1 MKQETGRNDSVQPL
15 IYHKRLIHK
24 KKISELVDFNSLQT
38 LLDYFYEVVGIA
50 DAIIDLDGI
59 VLLGSG
65 WQDTCT
71 KYHRVHPVTCAKCI
85 GSDTS
90 LTTRMLKGEEYALY
104 RCPNGL
110 VDAATPIKIEGDH
123 VANFFLGQFFLA
135 PPDLAFF
142 RKQAAEFGFNEK
154 SYLEAVSK
162 VPIVSEKKVRF
173 IMKFLVSLTEVLG
186 KMGLQQIKL
195 NEALRT
201 LEAHDKLKDEFLA
214 NTSHELRTPLNGI
227 IGLAESL
234 IDGVTGE
241 LPDKTKANLA
251 MIMGSG
257 KRLFALVNDILDFS
271 KLKQKEL
278 ELQLKSVGLREI
290 VDIVLTLSQHLKG
303 QKDLQ
308 LINAIDFNLPLAY
321 ADENRLQ
328 QIFYNLVGNAV
339 KFTKSG
345 TVEVTAKVISQNIE
359 ICVADTGIG
368 IPADKLER
376 IFESFEQAEGST
388 AREYGGTGLGLTVTR
403 QLVQLHGGNIWVEST
418 PAIGSQF
425 KFTLPIAEGREIK
438 RPSQSLVSNK
448 TLLETVVSAET
459 VVSTSQIRE
468 GQFKI
473 LAVDDEPVNLQ
484 VLVNHL
490 SLHDYTVIQA
500 SSGFEALRLLEDGL
514 KPDLILLDVMMP
526 KMTGYE
532 VMRKIRETYELNEL
546 PTILLTAKNQIS
558 DLVTGLEV
566 GANDYLMKPV
576 SKNELLARVKIHLK
590 LHHLNTAYS
599 RFVPHAFLKFLNKES
614 IVDIQLGDHIEK
626 EMTILFS
633 DIRNFTSL
641 SEKMTPKENFDFI
654 NAYLSRMAPIIAQ
667 HQGFIDKYIGDA
679 IMALFPTSADEAVS
693 TSIAMLKKLAAYNKK
708 RQKSGLE
715 PIAIGIGLNTGLLM
729 LGTIGDENRMDGTV
743 ISDAVNLA
751 SRIEG
756 LTKMYGAALLISEET
771 YAHLNDVSQYAIRT
785 IDRVTVKGKSEPV
798 TVYEV
803 FDGDAPSLLEL
814 KMQTR
819 DDFESGLIHYRE
831 KEFVEA
837 ITCFEQ
843 VLQININDQAAKI
856 YINRCKHWKKVGIPS
871 NWMGVE
877 ILDSK

>member
-1 MKQETGRNDSVQPL
+1 MTQETGRNDSVQPL
-15 IYHKRLIHK
+15 TYYRRAIHK
-24 KKISELVDFNSLQT
+24 KKISELVDFKNLQT

-90 LTTRMLKGEEYALY
+90 LATRMLKGEEYALY

-110 VDAATPIKIEGDH
+110 VDAA
-123 VANFFLGQFFLA
+123 
-135 PPDLAFF
+135 
-142 RKQAAEFGFNEK
+142 
-154 SYLEAVSK
+154 
-162 VPIVSEKKVRF
+162 
-173 IMKFLVSLTEVLG
+173 
-186 KMGLQQIKL
+186 
-195 NEALRT
+195 
-201 LEAHDKLKDEFLA
+201 
-214 NTSHELRTPLNGI
+214 
-227 IGLAESL
+227 
-234 IDGVTGE
+234 
-241 LPDKTKANLA
+241 
-251 MIMGSG
+251 
-257 KRLFALVNDILDFS
+257 
-271 KLKQKEL
+271 
-278 ELQLKSVGLREI
+278 
-290 VDIVLTLSQHLKG
+290 
-303 QKDLQ
+303 
-308 LINAIDFNLPLAY
+308 
-321 ADENRLQ
+321 
-328 QIFYNLVGNAV
+328 
-339 KFTKSG
+339 
-345 TVEVTAKVISQNIE
+345 
-359 ICVADTGIG
+359 
-368 IPADKLER
+368 
-376 IFESFEQAEGST
+376 
-388 AREYGGTGLGLTVTR
+388 
-403 QLVQLHGGNIWVEST
+403 
-418 PAIGSQF
+418 
-425 KFTLPIAEGREIK
+425 
-438 RPSQSLVSNK
+438 
-448 TLLETVVSAET
+448 
-459 VVSTSQIRE
+459 
-468 GQFKI
+468 
-473 LAVDDEPVNLQ
+473 
-484 VLVNHL
+484 
-490 SLHDYTVIQA
+490 
-500 SSGFEALRLLEDGL
+500 
-514 KPDLILLDVMMP
+514 
-526 KMTGYE
+526 
-532 VMRKIRETYELNEL
+532 
-546 PTILLTAKNQIS
+546 
-558 DLVTGLEV
+558 LVTGLEA

-576 SKNELLARVKIHLK
+576 SKNELLARVKTHLK

-599 RFVPHAFLKFLNKES
+599 RFVPHEFLKFLNKES
-614 IVDIQLGDHIEK
+614 IVDIQLGDHLEK
-626 EMTILFS
+626 EMTLLFS

-654 NAYLSRMAPIIAQ
+654 NAYLSIMAPIITQ

-693 TSIAMLKKLAAYNKK
+693 TSIVMLKKLAAYNKK

-756 LTKMYGAALLISEET
+756 MTKMYGAALLISEET

-819 DDFESGLIHYRE
+819 EDFESGLIHYRE